1 MKKLILLNLLLISC
15 YTINLDKLTKETP
28 YRVYLREA
36 QKAVNVN
43 DYNSALK
50 AYEK

>member
-28 YRVYLREA
+28 YGVYLREA